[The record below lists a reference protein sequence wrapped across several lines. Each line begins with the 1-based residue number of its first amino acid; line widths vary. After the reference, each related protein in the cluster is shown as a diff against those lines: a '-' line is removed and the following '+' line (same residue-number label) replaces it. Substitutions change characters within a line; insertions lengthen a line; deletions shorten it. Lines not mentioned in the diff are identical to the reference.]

1 MSPRPHN
8 RPSKN
13 GIRREDFLQ
22 KIPKTGVDVHPLSV
36 NLFVLPEAGAPSLWS
51 AFYVHFGTAN
61 WNSILSRFYRAV
73 AFGEGGQ
80 KIGNKVEF
88 FCRRKCTLTAGSLT
102 STHRVVRKYNFK
114 S

>member
-1 MSPRPHN
+1 MAFKNSLIPMLVITNPLAATSETKAKRIPLTAMSPRPHN

-36 NLFVLPEAGAPSLWS
+36 NVFVPIEAGTPSLGS

-61 WNSILSRFYRAV
+61 
-73 AFGEGGQ
+73 
-80 KIGNKVEF
+80 
-88 FCRRKCTLTAGSLT
+88 
-102 STHRVVRKYNFK
+102 
-114 S
+114 